1 MMPALAF
8 ALTAW
13 ACVAAYGIWAW
24 RDERRAARAEKRDE
38 QTRLN
43 ASFDAIQKLILQW
56 SNIREAGAPPFDPFR
71 EAPSRPFS
79 AEGDN
84 FTTLSDANIARPHFG
99 QRKPD
104 TQPDGAA

>member
-1 MMPALAF
+1 MIWLALAF

-24 RDERRAARAEKRDE
+24 RDDRRAARNEKRDE

-43 ASFDAIQKLILQW
+43 ASFDSIQKLILQW
-56 SNIREAGAPPFDPFR
+56 TKIREAAEAPASPPFP
-71 EAPSRPFS
+71 

-104 TQPDGAA
+104 TQPDGVA

>member
-1 MMPALAF
+1 MIWLALAF

-24 RDERRAARAEKRDE
+24 RDDRRAARAEKRDE

-56 SNIREAGAPPFDPFR
+56 TKIREAAETPSQTPFPT
-71 EAPSRPFS
+71 
-79 AEGDN
+79 EGDN
-84 FTTLSDANIARPHFG
+84 FTTLGDANVARPHFG